1 MRFFR
6 EFLWFMRARRKYWLY
21 PVFLVM
27 IVVAGLVV
35 LSKGSVIAP
44 LIYTMF

>member
-1 MRFFR
+1 VRFFR
-6 EFLWFMRARRKYWLY
+6 EFLRFMRARRKYWLY

>member
-6 EFLWFMRARRKYWLY
+6 EFLRFMRARRKYWLY
-21 PVFLVM
+21 PIFFVM
-27 IVVAGLVV
+27 IEVAGLVV

>member
-6 EFLWFMRARRKYWLY
+6 EFLRFMRARRKYWLY

>member
-1 MRFFR
+1 MRFLR
-6 EFLWFMRARRKYWLY
+6 EFIRFMRVRKKYWLV

-27 IVVAGLVV
+27 IMVAGLVV

>member
-6 EFLWFMRARRKYWLY
+6 EFVRFMRARKKYWLV
-21 PVFLVM
+21 PVFFSL

>member
-1 MRFFR
+1 MRFLR
-6 EFLWFMRARRKYWLY
+6 EFARFMLARKKYWLF
-21 PVFLVM
+21 PIFLVM
-27 IVVAGLVV
+27 IMVAGLVV